1 MAGPSRQTAQEVLN
15 YLDKLPRFQEHFS
28 REVGE
33 EEGRLEVDSEDEP
46 GDDSGSD
53 NDKIESL
60 LVEAYNLR
68 SVAGPSTTPAER
80 YSHLNL
86 DPDMNSDL
94 T

>member
-1 MAGPSRQTAQEVLN
+1 MAGSSRLTAQEALS
-15 YLDKLPRFQEHFS
+15 YLDELPSSQEDFN

-33 EEGRLEVDSEDEP
+33 KEGRLEVDS

-53 NDKIESL
+53 NDRIESL

-68 SVAGPSTTPAER
+68 SVASPSTTPAER
-80 YSHLNL
+80 YFLLHL

>member
-1 MAGPSRQTAQEVLN
+1 MNYPSSQE
-15 YLDKLPRFQEHFS
+15 DFS

-33 EEGRLEVDSEDEP
+33 KEERLEVDNEDEP
-46 GDDSGSD
+46 GDESGSD
-53 NDKIESL
+53 NDRIESL

-80 YSHLNL
+80 YSLLHL